1 MGPIHPGRIAAALAA
16 ILFVYA
22 GVAIAQPEGHV
33 GIRLMEAPAD
43 RADDPRAQSFII
55 DHVAPGVSFSRRI
68 EVVNTTDSTLDVE
81 LYPGAADIT
90 DAGWTP
96 APGSAENQ
104 LTEWIDVDPS
114 RVSIPPGGGST
125 ATVTV
130 SIPESA
136 GSGERYAVVWA
147 QPPAG
152 GQEVEVVNRVGIRV
166 YLSVG
171 EGREPPSSFEI
182 SNLTARRTDDGVPL
196 VSAEVSNTGERAL
209 DLTGE
214 LTLLD
219 GPAGLSAGPFATD
232 GATTLAPDSTGEMG
246 VLLDPELPAG
256 PWLARMVARSGN
268 LEKAVEGTITFP
280 DGAGESAQPVAAE
293 DVPLHQDRGFL
304 VPLAGGLTL
313 VTLIALGLFWFF
325 FIRRRDPEEEAER
338 RAAKRG
344 IAQ

>member
-1 MGPIHPGRIAAALAA
+1 MGPIHIGRIAVGLAA
-16 ILFVYA
+16 ILFVCA
-22 GVAIAQPEGHV
+22 GAAIAQPEGHL
-33 GIRLMEAPAD
+33 GIRLMEAPVD

-68 EVVNTTDSTLDVE
+68 EVVNTTDSALDVE

-96 APGSAENQ
+96 APGAAENQ
-104 LTEWIDVDPS
+104 LTGWIDVDPPQLT
-114 RVSIPPGGGST
+114 IPPGGGST

-130 SIPESA
+130 RVPEGA

-152 GQEVEVVNRVGIRV
+152 GQEVQVVNRVGIRV

-182 SNLTARRTDDGVPL
+182 SNLTARLTDDGTPL
-196 VSAEVSNTGERAL
+196 VAAEVANTGARAL

-214 LTLLD
+214 LTLLE
-219 GPAGLSAGPFATD
+219 GPAGLSAGPFRTD
-232 GATTLAPDSTGEMG
+232 GATTLAPGAAGEMS

-256 PWLARMVARSGN
+256 PWLARMVARSGM
-268 LEKAVEGTITFP
+268 LEKAVEGELTFP
-280 DGAGESAQPVAAE
+280 DEPGESARPVAAE
-293 DVPLHQDRGFL
+293 EVPLHRDRGFL

-344 IAQ
+344 VAQ